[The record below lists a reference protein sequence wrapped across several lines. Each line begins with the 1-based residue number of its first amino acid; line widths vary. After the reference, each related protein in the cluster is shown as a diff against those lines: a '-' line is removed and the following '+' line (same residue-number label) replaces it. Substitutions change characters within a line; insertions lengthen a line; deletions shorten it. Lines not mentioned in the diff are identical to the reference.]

1 MCWIAA
7 EGWPFGVQY
16 PWFACIPG
24 KPRWMKSA
32 WFLPNRNNVCCKS
45 TFLTKHSLLLK
56 HCSSSPN
63 SHFISVPNT
72 DNTAYLYVSVL
83 LIQQPTTICCNE
95 TMYIYMY
102 NIMYNIKCGS
112 NLFDAISWFLAFG
125 LIGWWP
131 PLWTK
136 VVWSHVLSSWV
147 ENQHHWNHWV

>member
-16 PWFACIPG
+16 PWFACIPW

-63 SHFISVPNT
+63 SQLISLPNT

-83 LIQQPTTICCNE
+83 LIQQPTTMCCNE
-95 TMYIYMY
+95 TMYIKY
-102 NIMYNIKCGS
+102 GS

-125 LIGWWP
+125 LIGWGP